1 MVKALDNQPK
11 LSEATDLP
19 GGLAD
24 ADIGLEDEK
33 DGDDEDDD
41 DDDDDDE
48 GGPDQPAADF
58 EEVKL

>member
-1 MVKALDNQPK
+1 MVKTLDNQPK

-24 ADIGLEDEK
+24 ADVGLEDEK
-33 DGDDEDDD
+33 DGDDEDEE
-41 DDDDDDE
+41 DDDE

>member
-41 DDDDDDE
+41 DE